1 MLLSMTGYGR
11 ASSTYEAKTITIEIR
26 SLNSKFTDI
35 RLKLPQNYKEKEQ
48 ELIKIASGKMERG
61 KIDINIDVKSPY
73 GDEEFSLNVPLFKKY
88 SDELSKLGN
97 SLGIA
102 QDNMMATILK
112 LPHVVFP
119 VQEALDEEEWN
130 TVKNTL
136 KQATK
141 HFNEFRHVEGEA
153 LEADLKLRISNILK
167 NLKALGV
174 HEGERIEKIKTR
186 MKNHLDEFMGKEN
199 VDQNRFEQEVLFY
212 LEKIDIN
219 EEKVRLSQHC
229 KFFVEQLD
237 SSETLKGRK
246 LNFIGQEI
254 GREINTLGS
263 KAYSSEIQRYVVN
276 MKDELEKIK
285 EQVAN
290 SV

>member
-1 MLLSMTGYGR
+1 MTGYGR
-11 ASSTYEAKTITIEIR
+11 ASSTYDAKTVTIEIR

-48 ELIKIASGKMERG
+48 ELIKIASKSIERG
-61 KIDINIDVKSPY
+61 KVDISIDVKSPY

-88 SDELSKLGN
+88 NAELSKLG
-97 SLGIA
+97 SELGMDS
-102 QDNMMATILK
+102 DNLMATILK
-112 LPHVVFP
+112 LPHVMHP
-119 VQEALDEEEWN
+119 VQESVDEAELNNLKKTLEEA
-130 TVKNTL
+130 VS
-136 KQATK
+136 Q
-141 HFNEFRHVEGEA
+141 FNNFRREEGKA
-153 LEADLKLRISNILK
+153 LERDLRLRIGNILQ
-167 NLKALGV
+167 NLEDLGV
-174 HEGERIEKIKTR
+174 HEHERIEKIKTR
-186 MKNHLDEFMGKEN
+186 MQNHLDEFLGKEN
-199 VDQNRFEQEVLFY
+199 VDQNRYEQEVLFY

-229 KFFVEQLD
+229 KFFLEQLED
-237 SSETLKGRK
+237 PKTLKGRK

-263 KAYSSEIQRYVVN
+263 KAYSSDIQRYVVN

>member
-11 ASSTYEAKTITIEIR
+11 ADDSFESKKITVEVR
-26 SLNSKFTDI
+26 SLNSKFTDLRI
-35 RLKLPQNYKEKEQ
+35 KLPQNYKEKEQ
-48 ELIKIASGKMERG
+48 DLNKLAANMVERG
-61 KIDINIDVKSPY
+61 KIEISIEIQSIS

-88 SDELSKLGN
+88 HVELSKLSDELGLDKTNLLPAILRMPQVLN
-97 SLGIA
+97 ST
-102 QDNMMATILK
+102 Q
-112 LPHVVFP
+112 
-119 VQEALDEEEWN
+119 QSLDEGEWEI
-130 TVKNTL
+130 VKKTFL
-136 KQATK
+136 K
-141 HFNEFRHVEGEA
+141 A
-153 LEADLKLRISNILK
+153 LENFNAFRRQEGMALESDLSQRISNIQT
-167 NLKALGV
+167 NLEALSTF
-174 HEGERIEKIKTR
+174 EKERIEKIKTR
-186 MKNHLDEFMGKEN
+186 MKSHLDEYLGKEN

-212 LEKIDIN
+212 MEKIDIN

-229 KFFVEQLD
+229 KYFLELLN
-237 SSETLKGRK
+237 EKATLKGRK

-263 KAYSSEIQRYVVN
+263 KAYSSAIQIHVVN

>member
-1 MLLSMTGYGR
+1 MC
-11 ASSTYEAKTITIEIR
+11 IR
-26 SLNSKFTDI
+26 D
-35 RLKLPQNYKEKEQ
+35 R
-48 ELIKIASGKMERG
+48 
-61 KIDINIDVKSPY
+61 
-73 GDEEFSLNVPLFKKY
+73 
-88 SDELSKLGN
+88 
-97 SLGIA
+97 
-102 QDNMMATILK
+102 
-112 LPHVVFP
+112 
-119 VQEALDEEEWN
+119 WN

-136 KQATK
+136 KQAIK

>member
-1 MLLSMTGYGR
+1 MTGYGR
-11 ASSTYEAKTITIEIR
+11 ASSTIGVKTVNVEVR

-35 RLKLPQNYKEKEQ
+35 RIKLPHNYKEKEQ
-48 ELIKIASGKMERG
+48 ELIKVASQQIERG
-61 KIDINIDVKSPY
+61 KIDINLDIKSPY

-88 SDELSKLGN
+88 QKELK
-97 SLGIA
+97 SLAADLSMSNENLMGH
-102 QDNMMATILK
+102 ILK
-112 LPHVVFP
+112 MPHVVYP
-119 VQEALDEEEWN
+119 VQESVDENEWSQI
-130 TVKNTL
+130 L
-136 KQATK
+136 ATFNEAIK
-141 HFNEFRHVEGEA
+141 KFNEFRRQEGEA
-153 LEADLKLRISNILK
+153 LENDLNQRISNILK
-167 NLKALGV
+167 NLDSLKV
-174 HEGERIEKIKTR
+174 YEGERVEKIRTKMKT
-186 MKNHLDEFMGKEN
+186 HLDEFLGKEN

-212 LEKIDIN
+212 MEKIDIN

-229 KFFVEQLD
+229 KYFLEQLND
-237 SSETLKGRK
+237 SNRLKGRK